1 MDILADP
8 AALAGIIGAAM
19 LSGWLMGRRH
29 GLCANEGEA
38 LVAVSEPDAPS
49 APPPTQALAAVTA
62 CQHAAR
68 AERRQL
74 MEAVRSLGDLH
85 DEVTAYRRQEQVLV
99 SALNDGL
106 LLAVMPDPGRHECR
120 YFRLIGQPTC
130 PLPGTGHETC
140 ASREGCTAAAAS
152 RRAQAAQP
160 SAEASVL
167 TRV

>member
-8 AALAGIIGAAM
+8 AVLGGIIGGAL

-29 GLCANEGEA
+29 GLCATGGAA
-38 LVAVSEPDAPS
+38 LVTVPEPDAPS
-49 APPPTQALAAVTA
+49 APPPTQAISA

-68 AERRQL
+68 AERRKL
-74 MEAVRSLGDLH
+74 METVRSLGDLH
-85 DEVTAYRRQEQVLV
+85 DEVTAYRRQEQVLA
-99 SALNDGL
+99 SALSDGL
-106 LLAVMPDPGRHECR
+106 LLAVMPEAGRHECR
-120 YFRLIGQPTC
+120 YFGLIGQPTC

-140 ASREGCTAAAAS
+140 ASREGCTAAAAL

-160 SAEASVL
+160 SAEPSVL